1 MSVSDSDTF
10 AHCPDASRNQFS
22 APDLSEIARGLDE
35 DEQREL
41 DADERASTS
50 NNMDD
55 TGESIHCAF
64 LDIMQTICSVVED
77 SSPSRSYRR
86 L

>member
-1 MSVSDSDTF
+1 MSVSGYDASTHRSDT
-10 AHCPDASRNQFS
+10 SRDQFS

-55 TGESIHCAF
+55 TGEHVCCF
-64 LDIMQTICSVVED
+64 PPDIMQTIYSVVED